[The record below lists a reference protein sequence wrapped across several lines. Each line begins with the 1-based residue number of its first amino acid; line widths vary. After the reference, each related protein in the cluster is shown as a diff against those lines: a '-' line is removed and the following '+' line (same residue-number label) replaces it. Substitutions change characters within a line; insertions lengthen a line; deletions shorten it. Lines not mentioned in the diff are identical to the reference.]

1 MTATR
6 FVWAAIRATTAANFR
21 RPLQG
26 FPKISQGLGL
36 HGDYR
41 FADSLQ
47 EARLMIITGQGY
59 LPVDVIGE
67 QMWFDSAVKRIP
79 LVRRG
84 EPVTKT
90 YCVFW
95 KKDNSG
101 YYIEE
106 FAEMLKEEFA

>member
-1 MTATR
+1 
-6 FVWAAIRATTAANFR
+6 
-21 RPLQG
+21 
-26 FPKISQGLGL
+26 
-36 HGDYR
+36 
-41 FADSLQ
+41 
-47 EARLMIITGQGY
+47 MIITGQGY

-67 QMWFDSAVKRIP
+67 QVWFDSAVKRIP

-106 FAEMLKEEFA
+106 FAEMLKRSLRESVFLCCLHTKQTYLKNCIALQQCDASFYSTCSFNTG

>member
-1 MTATR
+1 
-6 FVWAAIRATTAANFR
+6 
-21 RPLQG
+21 
-26 FPKISQGLGL
+26 
-36 HGDYR
+36 
-41 FADSLQ
+41 
-47 EARLMIITGQGY
+47 MIITGQGY
-59 LPVDVIGE
+59 LAVDVIGE
-67 QMWFDSAVKRIP
+67 QVWFDSAVKSIP